1 MIIDNVHILHLI
13 GLISIYRENT
23 VKYLTTTS
31 STWFKAEFT
40 NKEKEN
46 LLMKLQQVNTFLHF
60 LSLLISVLPIISIA
74 KLKFQQSIRF
84 CYIINKFTKELKKG
98 NSNKMAICS
107 QYHCNP
113 FGTSV
118 CIHSVHDEAHLNK
131 CTNLVCRC

>member
-31 STWFKAEFT
+31 STWFKAEIT

-60 LSLLISVLPIISIA
+60 LSFTDICFANYIYSKTKISAIDQVLL
-74 KLKFQQSIRF
+74 
-84 CYIINKFTKELKKG
+84 
-98 NSNKMAICS
+98 
-107 QYHCNP
+107 H
-113 FGTSV
+113 
-118 CIHSVHDEAHLNK
+118 H
-131 CTNLVCRC
+131 